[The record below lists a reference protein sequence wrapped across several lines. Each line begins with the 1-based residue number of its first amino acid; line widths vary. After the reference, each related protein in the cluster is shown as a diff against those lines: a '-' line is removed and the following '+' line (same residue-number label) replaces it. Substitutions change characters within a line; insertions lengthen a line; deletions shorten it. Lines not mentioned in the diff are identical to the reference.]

1 MAAEVSAA
9 LERQLQ
15 DAPPEHREA
24 VLITLAE
31 GADPEELRDAGVETT
46 FVTRGGNIVAGRMT
60 AEALSHARELGGVL
74 KIESDDQM
82 HALGE

>member
-15 DAPPEHREA
+15 DAPPEHQEA